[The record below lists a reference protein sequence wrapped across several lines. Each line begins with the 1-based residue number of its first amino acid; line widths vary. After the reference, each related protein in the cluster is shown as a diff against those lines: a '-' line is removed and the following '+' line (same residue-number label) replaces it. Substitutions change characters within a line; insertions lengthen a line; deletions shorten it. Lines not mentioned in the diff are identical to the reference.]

1 MEEKLLKKKQL
12 QQKLQKPASFKENL
26 ANELEVR
33 KDIKKQTKEERRD
46 AMCQELGRGC

>member
-1 MEEKLLKKKQL
+1 MAEKLRKKAAL
-12 QQKLQKPASFKENL
+12 QKKAQKPAGFKENL

-33 KDIKKQTKEERRD
+33 EGIKKQTKEERRD